1 MMTRPYWVYVIH
13 DIMISSISFLFHYL
27 PNTITFLGKR
37 VLAAQHPRLFPF
49 SLLRLLP
56 KCVFTNQCLSHR
68 RLHRQL
74 PMAIRNTS
82 QRLSSQCLNSNHNN
96 NHMSRNHRSNN
107 SLTQQRLRRLAQLVA
122 MDGIR
127 PM

>member
-1 MMTRPYWVYVIH
+1 M
-13 DIMISSISFLFHYL
+13 SSRRNTPDYFHFLFYV
-27 PNTITFLGKR
+27 FFR
-37 VLAAQHPRLFPF
+37 
-49 SLLRLLP
+49 S
-56 KCVFTNQCLSHR
+56 VFTNKCLSHR

-96 NHMSRNHRSNN
+96 NHISHNHRNNN
-107 SLTQQRLRRLAQLVA
+107 SLTQLRLRRLAQLAA